1 MKQRR
6 ESPPKTLRRELA
18 AIERAAVNAE
28 KRTVTLSFAS
38 EQPVTRWFGA
48 EVLQVDSASVNMTRF
63 ENGLGC
69 LLFNHDRNKVLGKV
83 LRAWVDETDHRAHAE
98 VEFDSDEEAQRI
110 WEKVQSGTL
119 RGISVGYGVD
129 NWEEVAAG
137 KQSVTGRVAGPAYV
151 AMRWT
156 PYELSVVSV
165 PADDKV
171 GIGREMENENES
183 EERNMDVNTNP
194 NVPGQQTPGQV
205 RTVQPPVAPAPAV
218 VDADAI
224 RAAENQRC
232 ADILSL
238 CRDFNVDAEP
248 FVRDAKKTVADVQ
261 SAILRQL
268 KEKNAPMGTARAE
281 VGEEDA
287 AKFGRAAV
295 DALLLRDGTIKLD
308 KPADGA
314 LDLRSMRLR
323 DLMIECLERSGNTKA
338 RHLSDQDMIREAL
351 SGTSAFAGILSN
363 AANKSMS
370 AGYAA
375 AETTF
380 QQWVGKGSNPDF
392 KSATH
397 YRLSE
402 AGELKEIKQGGEFE
416 FDEATEDNVS
426 KSVLTFGRSWGLTRQ
441 AIINDD
447 FSALTRLPARYAA
460 AAQRGINKLVYKVLA
475 TAGNY
480 TSDRGNLAGTAAAVS
495 VASIGAGRAAMRK
508 QKNLRA
514 KETLNISPKFLIV
527 PASIETA
534 AEQLLVSIA
543 DPASANANVRNVFA
557 NKLQLV
563 CDAELDVYSLTA
575 WYLAAQAG
583 LLDTVEVTY
592 LNGQESPFIESQ
604 VSFDVL
610 GMKWRIYHDSGV
622 TLLDYRGLYKNAG
635 Q

>member
-83 LRAWVDETDHRAHAE
+83 LRAWVDETDYRAHAE

-119 RGISVGYGVD
+119 RGISVGYGVE

-137 KQSVTGRVAGPAYV
+137 KQSVNGRVAGPAYV

-171 GIGREMENENES
+171 GIGREMENEIES
-183 EERNMDVNTNP
+183 EERNMDENTN
-194 NVPGQQTPGQV
+194 QTTTATPEQV
-205 RTVQPPVAPAPAV
+205 RTVQAPAAPVATS

-224 RAAENQRC
+224 RAAEAQRC
-232 ADILSL
+232 ADILAL
-238 CRDFNVDAEP
+238 CRDFSVDAEP
-248 FVRDAKKTVADVQ
+248 FVRDAKKTIVDVQ
-261 SAILRQL
+261 GAILRQL
-268 KEKNAPMGTARAE
+268 KEQNKPMGTARAE

-416 FDEATEDNVS
+416 FDEVTED
-426 KSVLTFGRSWGLTRQ
+426 K
-441 AIINDD
+441 
-447 FSALTRLPARYAA
+447 
-460 AAQRGINKLVYKVLA
+460 
-475 TAGNY
+475 
-480 TSDRGNLAGTAAAVS
+480 
-495 VASIGAGRAAMRK
+495 
-508 QKNLRA
+508 
-514 KETLNISPKFLIV
+514 
-527 PASIETA
+527 
-534 AEQLLVSIA
+534 AE
-543 DPASANANVRNVFA
+543 P
-557 NKLQLV
+557 
-563 CDAELDVYSLTA
+563 
-575 WYLAAQAG
+575 
-583 LLDTVEVTY
+583 
-592 LNGQESPFIESQ
+592 
-604 VSFDVL
+604 
-610 GMKWRIYHDSGV
+610 WRRCM
-622 TLLDYRGLYKNAG
+622 YRR
-635 Q
+635 